1 MVTGSINIPGIDL
14 ELRSAFRKYCV
25 MRDTN
30 MKDEFVKYMKDAL
43 AKAEKAE
50 ARKAAT

>member
-1 MVTGSINIPGIDL
+1 MRGIDL
-14 ELRSAFRKYCV
+14 ELRNAFRKYCV

-30 MKDEFVKYMKDAL
+30 MKEVFVQYMKDTL